1 MTDVSVINAV
11 PATPAKK
18 KFSKVALLKA
28 LKFALPVAALAAFF
42 PDTVLASTAGKDL
55 MSSGDATVKGTFG
68 KDSSVVKWVILS
80 EVMVGAVM
88 NMTTNNLKFMEG
100 FAILYVFVTVG
111 MSVAGY

>member
-18 KFSKVALLKA
+18 KISKVALLKA

-42 PDTVLASTAGKDL
+42 PETVLASTAGKDL
-55 MSSGDATVKGTFG
+55 MASGNETVKGTFG
-68 KDSSVVKWVILS
+68 KDSSVVKWVILA
-80 EVMVGAVM
+80 EVLVGAVM
-88 NMTTNNLKFMEG
+88 YMTTKNLKFLAG
-100 FAILYVFVTVG
+100 FAILSVFIAVG

>member
-42 PDTVLASTAGKDL
+42 PETVLASTAGKDL
-55 MSSGDATVKGTFG
+55 MASGNETVKGTFG
-68 KDSSVVKWVILS
+68 KDSSVVKWVILA
-80 EVMVGAVM
+80 EVLVGAVM
-88 NMTTNNLKFMEG
+88 YMTTKNLKFLAG
-100 FAILYVFVTVG
+100 FAILSVFVTVG

>member
-18 KFSKVALLKA
+18 KLSKVALLKA

-42 PDTVLASTAGKDL
+42 PETVLASTAGKDL
-55 MSSGDATVKGTFG
+55 MASGNETVKGTFG
-68 KDSSVVKWVILS
+68 KDSSVVKWVILA
-80 EVMVGAVM
+80 EVLVGAVM
-88 NMTTNNLKFMEG
+88 YMTTKNLKFLAG
-100 FAILYVFVTVG
+100 FAILSVFIAVG